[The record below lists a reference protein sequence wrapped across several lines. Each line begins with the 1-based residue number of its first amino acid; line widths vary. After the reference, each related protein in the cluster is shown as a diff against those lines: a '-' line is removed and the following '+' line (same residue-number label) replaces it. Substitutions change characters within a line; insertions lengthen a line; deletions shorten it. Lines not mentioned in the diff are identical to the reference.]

1 MICSLSDIAVAG
13 KEHCF
18 CNILRMFVLKCNLF
32 CIQEALYQMLKI
44 LSFLENGYRWTIG
57 EDTIPR
63 AYICEISQ
71 EEAYRVLIQKR
82 DFSKYDIYSRDK
94 KHAFLQMLKKIEKK
108 CPTGVYNLWVYEERH
123 VKSFI

>member
-1 MICSLSDIAVAG
+1 MLWLWEVLEVQVWVIFHNNDCSLSDIAVAG

-57 EDTIPR
+57 EDTISR
-63 AYICEISQ
+63 AYICEINQ
-71 EEAYRVLIQKR
+71 EEAFRVLIQKR
-82 DFSKYDIYSRDK
+82 DFSKYDIYSWDK
-94 KHAFLQMLKKIEKK
+94 KTCFFTNVKKK
-108 CPTGVYNLWVYEERH
+108 
-123 VKSFI
+123 